1 MSCSFL
7 STDFSS
13 VGRFA
18 THPDYAQTPIII
30 LSGRESASDR
40 QSGIDAGVDAYLTK
54 PFKPNELTEI
64 VNQAARQSFRGTPGM
79 SADQAHTSYAG
90 NALSSTIPI
99 TLPETM
105 ANRAQSVTRSVIMR
119 WLRGVITGDLDGYAV
134 ISGGGRTIIVLYGGE
149 LPLSA
154 AVTRGPNVENMVEAL
169 DALRTDGPSDFF
181 AMTYHLPRGAPAAL
195 SGLFGSPSFVTT
207 LNEPR
212 PQLRAMLEEQLE
224 SEFTGSIVLRYQDV
238 LWATLLLVDGD
249 IIGCYGSDDTQLKG
263 TIDDAMALLRLDEL
277 DIAMYPS
284 RLDASLQDVISF
296 DSTSYLGG
304 NEDDSVEATELAMIE
319 LLSEFESEIS
329 GLSASDEPR
338 DLVKS
343 LIRQLHERAQTCP
356 GRARRYCERASGAPA
371 TGFSLV
377 ARATRSRHPASTS
390 NARNGCDTRCL
401 AGRVRRTH
409 SGACNRRLSSN

>member
-1 MSCSFL
+1 
-7 STDFSS
+7 
-13 VGRFA
+13 
-18 THPDYAQTPIII
+18 
-30 LSGRESASDR
+30 
-40 QSGIDAGVDAYLTK
+40 
-54 PFKPNELTEI
+54 
-64 VNQAARQSFRGTPGM
+64 M

-154 AVTRGPNVENMVEAL
+154 AVTRGPNVETMVEAL

-181 AMTYHLPRGAPAAL
+181 AMTYHLPQGAPAAL
-195 SGLFGSPSFVTT
+195 AGLFGSPSFVTT

-212 PQLRAMLEEQLE
+212 PQLRAILEEQLE

-277 DIAMYPS
+277 DIAMYPGS
-284 RLDASLQDVISF
+284 SDASLQDVISF

-304 NEDDSVEATELAMIE
+304 QEDESVEATELAMIE

-329 GLSASDEPR
+329 GLSVSDEPR
-338 DLVKS
+338 ALVKS
-343 LIRQLHERAQTCP
+343 LIHSYTNALKLVQDGPDVITSAPPAHPLLDSHWLPEQRAVDTQRLLQTLEMAAIPDAWLAASDALILALQSTVEQQLTWLSMTDQLSATALKEALAELLGESRSLVRDWRQ
-356 GRARRYCERASGAPA
+356 ARRSSESETIRPYTQAPESM
-371 TGFSLV
+371 TL
-377 ARATRSRHPASTS
+377 R
-390 NARNGCDTRCL
+390 
-401 AGRVRRTH
+401 
-409 SGACNRRLSSN
+409 